1 MLTSGKSGEVY
12 CKHLKSLVTPV
23 AEEEELRRGNVGVDS
38 IEDFALQ

>member
-1 MLTSGKSGEVY
+1 MEYADVWKKVE

-23 AEEEELRRGNVGVDS
+23 EEEEELRRGNVGVDS